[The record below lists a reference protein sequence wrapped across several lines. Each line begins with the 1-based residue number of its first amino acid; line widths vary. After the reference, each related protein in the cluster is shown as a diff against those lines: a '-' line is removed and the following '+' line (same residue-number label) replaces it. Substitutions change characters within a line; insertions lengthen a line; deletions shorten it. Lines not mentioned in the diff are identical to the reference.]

1 MNVNP
6 IAPVTSRQ
14 KSIRSM
20 QSDILKLTRDRKR
33 NIRKWINMKQ
43 SKEEINKARQEF
55 NERIKE
61 RRKELREFIKKTR
74 VPEQFRQA
82 S

>member
-1 MNVNP
+1 
-6 IAPVTSRQ
+6 
-14 KSIRSM
+14 
-20 QSDILKLTRDRKR
+20 
-33 NIRKWINMKQ
+33 MKQ
-43 SKEEINKARQEF
+43 SKEEINEARQEF